1 MKRFREMPSWL
12 ERLVNGIIMF
22 GIACLLMYGLLRGM
36 AAYGQEASVT
46 LVWDANTESDLAGY
60 RLYQSLAPGQ
70 HGPPNV
76 AEIPAGTETTT
87 LTIPDEQDTYFVLS
101 AYDQAGN
108 ESGYSD
114 EVKADFAPV
123 KPCGLLL
130 TIE

>member
-1 MKRFREMPSWL
+1 MSEKRNTKAFFVITILGYS
-12 ERLVNGIIMF
+12 LVALILYC
-22 GIACLLMYGLLRGM
+22 AVCE
-36 AAYGQEASVT
+36 GQEASVT
-46 LVWDANTESDLAGY
+46 LTWDANVETDLAGY

-70 HGPPNV
+70 HGPPNI
-76 AEIPAGTETTT
+76 AEIPAGTETYV
-87 LTIPDEQDTYFVLS
+87 LTIPDAQDTYFVLT